1 MLGAMDVSR
10 EQSAPAATATFERTA
25 AALRGGCGAATCAT
39 LCKRLN
45 GVIDAKIEALKLSGA
60 SVACAPGCNYCCH
73 LRVDVFAHEAV
84 ALFDYLRTRASADEA
99 ARIEGT
105 IRANAAR
112 VDALTVA
119 QHRAA
124 GIACA
129 FLRAGL
135 CSAHDVRPS
144 ACATY
149 HSLSRARCEHAFSH
163 PADIGTP
170 RNARPALL
178 ELQVFGAAQ
187 IEATAA
193 ARKAAGLSGEQ
204 TELHQALR
212 ALLDADDSLRIR

>member
-1 MLGAMDVSR
+1 MLDEMDLSR
-10 EQSAPAATATFERTA
+10 AQSAPAATATFDHTA
-25 AALRGGCGAATCAT
+25 AELRKGCDAATCAA
-39 LCKRLN
+39 LCRRLN
-45 GVIDAKIEALKLSGA
+45 GVIDSKIEALKDAGA
-60 SVACAPGCNYCCH
+60 SVACAPGCDYCCH

-84 ALFDYLRTRASADEA
+84 ALLEYLRARASPDEA
-99 ARIEGT
+99 ARIEAR

-129 FLRAGL
+129 FLRDGL
-135 CSAHDVRPS
+135 CSAHAVRPS
-144 ACATY
+144 SCATY
-149 HSLSRARCEHAFSH
+149 HSLSRARCEHAFLH

-193 ARKAAGLSGEQ
+193 ARKAAGSSGEQ
-204 TELHQALR
+204 VELHQALR
-212 ALLDADDSLRIR
+212 ALLDGETLR